1 MEAVTS
7 TRSCRAAIARCISEL
22 SANTLRQLVD
32 GQDTQLGSVTQLF
45 RSLLDTAQP
54 PPAGTDEGAEEEEQ
68 QVRLFPV
75 HSATPSRHVG
85 CFAAAEHRVPSQ
97 AEATTKRG
105 SKAAKT
111 GAQKRSKDISD
122 AEGARGELT
131 GLPLQAARQPIF
143 KTALRLSRNLQPC
156 APETAA
162 HHVCTPCQNQ
172 VLIRPRSGR
181 LSSAVWL
188 PAEQST
194 HRPQSHALVSSACCR
209 YVMRPVVP
217 HHSLKATPHMAPQPD
232 SSDLVQQLHRTWHH
246 SLIVAI
252 WFSSN

>member
-32 GQDTQLGSVTQLF
+32 GPDTQLGSVTQLF

-122 AEGARGELT
+122 AEGARGESS
-131 GLPLQAARQPIF
+131 GLPLQAARQPVF
-143 KTALRLSRNLQPC
+143 KTALAPVSQFAALCTRNCSTPRMHILSKASADTPTLWKAQLSC
-156 APETAA
+156 TAA
-162 HHVCTPCQNQ
+162 
-172 VLIRPRSGR
+172 S
-181 LSSAVWL
+181 
-188 PAEQST
+188 
-194 HRPQSHALVSSACCR
+194 
-209 YVMRPVVP
+209 
-217 HHSLKATPHMAPQPD
+217 
-232 SSDLVQQLHRTWHH
+232 
-246 SLIVAI
+246 
-252 WFSSN
+252 